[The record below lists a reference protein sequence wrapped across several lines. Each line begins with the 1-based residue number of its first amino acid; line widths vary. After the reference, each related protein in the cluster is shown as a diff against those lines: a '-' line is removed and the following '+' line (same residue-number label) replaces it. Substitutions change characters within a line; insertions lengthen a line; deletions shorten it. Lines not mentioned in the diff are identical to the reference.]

1 MAEAGSNGISS
12 SATHKGRILVVDD
25 DRLVLATVTHGLAQ
39 AGYEVIDADNGDDA
53 ILLARQHRPELA
65 LLDIRM
71 EGKSGFDVA
80 AYLRE
85 YLHTPFMFLSA
96 FADEETVQQVTALG
110 AVAYLVKP
118 LDIGQILPT
127 VEAAFANLPHRRGDV
142 AAPVAAVAP
151 AQPGLAAASPSP
163 SSSPSAPVVPAQAAA
178 SMAAAAVAHAAV
190 AHTAVA
196 HTAVA
201 HAPRGAPLDPVPVAV
216 GVLMHRYSLQRHQAL
231 ERLQRLA
238 GEERRSLAEQAERL
252 VDAVELLAR
261 GQG

>member
-1 MAEAGSNGISS
+1 MAE
-12 SATHKGRILVVDD
+12 KGKILVVDD

-53 ILLARQHRPELA
+53 ILLARQHKPDLA

-85 YLHTPFMFLSA
+85 YLHVPFMFLSA
-96 FADEETVQQVTALG
+96 FADDETVQQVKALG

-127 VEAAFANLPHRRGDV
+127 VAAAFANLPARAGAAAGRPAAASAAGLA
-142 AAPVAAVAP
+142 AAPGAAVAP
-151 AQPGLAAASPSP
+151 STDL
-163 SSSPSAPVVPAQAAA
+163 V
-178 SMAAAAVAHAAV
+178 SM
-190 AHTAVA
+190 
-196 HTAVA
+196 
-201 HAPRGAPLDPVPVAV
+201 AV
-216 GVLMHRYSLQRHQAL
+216 GVLMHRYSLQRGAA
-231 ERLQRLA
+231 LQRLQK
-238 GEERRSLAEQAERL
+238 LAADEQRPLADQAERL
-252 VDAVELLAR
+252 VEAVELLAR